1 MNRNIMNGGNDLTN
15 IFTQTFN
22 AVINNTDLID
32 GIVNSL
38 FNSNFL
44 EEVNETFSEGFNGG
58 YNNGDSIIKVNIRDE
73 NDKYLIEGEFPGID
87 RQDIKIDYKDNYIY
101 LNVKR
106 KQVFSNGCNMAM
118 MVMQFGDEFSREFFV
133 PNADATKL
141 RASYKNYRLRL
152 ELPKYRKEIVGN
164 KNDNLTENED
174 NIIDVVD
181 YEEE

>member
-22 AVINNTDLID
+22 ALINNNNFID
-32 GIVNSL
+32 GIVDSL
-38 FNSNFL
+38 FNSGLL
-44 EEVNETFSEGFNGG
+44 ENLNEGFNGD
-58 YNNGDSIIKVNIRDE
+58 YNNEESIIKVNIRDE

-87 RQDIKIDYKDNYIY
+87 RQDIKIDYKDSYIY
-101 LNVKR
+101 LNVRR
-106 KQVFSNGCNMAM
+106 KQVFSNGYNMSM

-133 PNADATKL
+133 PNADATRLK
-141 RASYKNYRLRL
+141 ASYKNYRLRL
-152 ELPKYRKEIVGN
+152 ELPKYMEEIVGN
-164 KNDNLTENED
+164 RNDNLIENED

>member
-22 AVINNTDLID
+22 TLINNNNFID
-32 GIVNSL
+32 GIVDSL
-38 FNSNFL
+38 FNSGLL
-44 EEVNETFSEGFNGG
+44 ENLNEGFNGD
-58 YNNGDSIIKVNIRDE
+58 YNNEDSIIKVNIRDE

-87 RQDIKIDYKDNYIY
+87 RQDIKIDYKDSYIY
-101 LNVKR
+101 LNVRR
-106 KQVFSNGCNMAM
+106 KQVFSNGYNMSM

-133 PNADATKL
+133 PNADATRLK
-141 RASYKNYRLRL
+141 ASYKNYRLRL
-152 ELPKYRKEIVGN
+152 ELPKYMEEIVGN
-164 KNDNLTENED
+164 RNDNLIENED

>member
-1 MNRNIMNGGNDLTN
+1 MNRNMMNGGNDLAN

-22 AVINNTDLID
+22 TLINNNNFID
-32 GIVNSL
+32 DIVNSI
-38 FNSNFL
+38 FNSDLIENL
-44 EEVNETFSEGFNGG
+44 SQGLNQN
-58 YNNGDSIIKVNIRDE
+58 YNNEDSIIKVNIKDE
-73 NDKYLIEGEFPGID
+73 NDRYLIEGDFPGID
-87 RQDIKIDYKDNYIY
+87 RRDIKIDYKDGYIY

-106 KQVFSNGCNMAM
+106 KQVFSNGYNMSM

-133 PNADATKL
+133 PNADATRL

-152 ELPKYRKEIVGN
+152 ELPKYREEIVGN
-164 KNDNLTENED
+164 KNDNLIGDED

>member
-22 AVINNTDLID
+22 ALINNNNFID
-32 GIVNSL
+32 GIVDSL
-38 FNSNFL
+38 FNSGLL
-44 EEVNETFSEGFNGG
+44 ENLNEGFNGD
-58 YNNGDSIIKVNIRDE
+58 YNNEDSIIKVNIRDE

-87 RQDIKIDYKDNYIY
+87 RQDIKIDYKDSYIY
-101 LNVKR
+101 LNVRR
-106 KQVFSNGCNMAM
+106 KQVFSNGYNMSM

-133 PNADATKL
+133 PNADATRLK
-141 RASYKNYRLRL
+141 ASYKNYRLRL
-152 ELPKYRKEIVGN
+152 ELPKYMEEIVGN
-164 KNDNLTENED
+164 RNDNLIENED

>member
-22 AVINNTDLID
+22 ALINNNNFID
-32 GIVNSL
+32 GIVDSL
-38 FNSNFL
+38 FNSGLL
-44 EEVNETFSEGFNGG
+44 ENLNEGFNGD
-58 YNNGDSIIKVNIRDE
+58 YNNEDSIIKVNIRDE

-101 LNVKR
+101 LNVRR
-106 KQVFSNGCNMAM
+106 KQVFSNGYNMSM

-133 PNADATKL
+133 PNADATRLK
-141 RASYKNYRLRL
+141 ASYKNYRLRL
-152 ELPKYRKEIVGN
+152 ELPKYMEEIVGN
-164 KNDNLTENED
+164 RNDNLIENED